1 MMLYVNVMAAAVVAA
16 AVVARANA
24 VGYAASLHV
33 AFRNGGAEHAPF
45 DVNMGAATN
54 RGVFGAH
61 ILHSHKAMISRGCFS
76 ARGVQAQFL
85 FDVQQHTC
93 SVPIAN
99 SSCHPCGGGAA
110 ATADAQL
117 AALAALGA
125 RGAAGRCDGVRPCV
139 GVFRG
144 LDSAAFVGRCNDTRD
159 TVQYVL
165 KGPRAAV
172 AWCFRAVPWRPLAV
186 AARHADGHV
195 VVAQF
200 RKWHAEAPPA
210 LAFRPPAY
218 CRCGDTAVDALDT
231 PVDALGAATNL
242 AYGFAA
248 AAEPLDGSAKALL
261 GAATAA
267 VRTAVNA

>member
-125 RGAAGRCDGVRPCV
+125 RGAADRCDGVHPCI

-144 LDSAAFVGRCNDTRD
+144 LDSADFVGRCGDTRD
-159 TVQYVL
+159 TAQYVL
-165 KGPRAAV
+165 KGQDAAV
-172 AWCFRAVPWRPLAV
+172 SWCFRAVPWRPLAV
-186 AARHADGHV
+186 AAHHADGNV

-200 RKWHAEAPPA
+200 RTWQPEAPPA
-210 LAFRPPAY
+210 SAFRPPAY
-218 CRCGDTAVDALDT
+218 CSCGDT
-231 PVDALGAATNL
+231 PVDALDAATKP
-242 AYGFAA
+242 AYRYAE
-248 AAEPLDGSAKALL
+248 AAEPLEGTDKALL